1 MRLRFMPLLMLLAG
15 PAQAQQL
22 SEIPQG
28 LRDAT
33 PRWHALTGARLV
45 LAPGQVV
52 DNGTLVM
59 KDGVIVAAGAGV
71 KAPAGAR
78 VWHLPGRTVY
88 AGFIDAAS
96 GIGQG
101 RIEPSKAKGLTP
113 GQRWVR
119 AEFRQA
125 AALDIRPDELKAA
138 REQGFTTALSLP
150 PAGAIFR
157 GQSALISLRDAVD
170 ARSLVLAADVAQH
183 VGHEYGV
190 IDFEAGG
197 RTGVVSYPTSLMGS
211 IALVRQTWLN
221 ARWAAGPQPA
231 GERREFNAG
240 LQALAPA
247 AAGRQPVVHEALDEL
262 DLARIARL
270 RDEFGLQVIA
280 QGSGHEYR
288 RAAQL
293 KAQALPVIV
302 PLAYPAAPEV
312 EQPESALD
320 VPLQVL
326 QHWER
331 APGNAAALQAAGVP
345 FAISTQG
352 LKDVRKEFWPRLRQA
367 VQRGLAPEAALA
379 ALTTTP
385 ARLLGQQRLGR
396 LAPGQLA
403 DVVVASGD
411 LFTSEQAEVE
421 LAFVDG
427 QPLPTPAWERFD
439 PRGTWTLQP
448 ADGPTQ
454 PWQIAGTRSRPTLQV
469 DGQACELQQQG
480 RELLL
485 RWPCAAGAPAA
496 TLRLEGRG
504 AVLTGALTLA
514 DGRTQAWTGRRSAAF
529 EPPPPPPV
537 PAAAPSPATFP
548 AGAFGRLATP
558 ERPPAVL
565 VRHATLWTS
574 AAAGT
579 LDGTDLLVR
588 DGRIAAIGKGLAA
601 PAGALVIDATGRHV
615 TPGLI
620 DAHSHTAIHRG
631 INEFAHSVT
640 AEVRV
645 GDVIDPTDISLY
657 RQLAGG
663 VTASNLLH
671 GSANAIGGQN
681 QIIKLRWGQDA
692 EGLKF
697 EGARPGIKFALGENV
712 KRANFPPTDSDPRYP
727 ATRMGVEQVM
737 RDAFLAAQR
746 YRAQRQADPATR
758 RDLQLDTLVELLEKR
773 RVIHIHSYRA
783 DEILM
788 FTALAREFGL
798 EVATFQH
805 VLEAYKVAPEI
816 AALGAGA
823 SGFSDWWGYKV
834 EVQDAIPYNGAMTQ
848 RAGVLTSFNS
858 DSDELARRLNTEAA
872 KALRYGGKAWGLS
885 PPGRPKGETGRAE
898 QEELRSLEADALK
911 FVTLNPARQLRIDQR
926 VGSLEVGK
934 DADFVI
940 WSGHPLSSA
949 ARAEQTWIDGRRYFS
964 REEDAQ
970 LRERDRAERARLVA
984 LALPERAKA
993 TVPPPGRPATPLAA
1007 ALDQLEL
1014 QRWLHRMNRDRHSY
1028 FNGDAWHECTADGY

>member
-1 MRLRFMPLLMLLAG
+1 MRWLSPLLFALLAG
-15 PAQAQQL
+15 LAQAQQL
-22 SEIPQG
+22 SETPQG

-52 DNGTLVM
+52 ENGTLVM
-59 KDGVIVAAGAGV
+59 KDGVILAVGADV
-71 KAPAGAR
+71 KPPAGAR
-78 VWHLPGRTVY
+78 VWALQGRTVY

-96 GIGQG
+96 SVGQG
-101 RIEPSKAKGLTP
+101 RIETSKAKGLTP

-125 AALDIRPDELKAA
+125 AALEIKPDELKAE

-150 PAGAIFR
+150 PTGAVFR
-157 GQSALISLRDAVD
+157 GQSALISLRDGAD
-170 ARSLVLAADVAQH
+170 ARGLVLAADVAQH
-183 VGHEYGV
+183 VAHEYQAF
-190 IDFEAGG
+190 DFESGG
-197 RTGVVSYPTSLMGS
+197 RTGLVTYPTSLMGS
-211 IALVRQTWLN
+211 IALMRQTWLN
-221 ARWAAGPQPA
+221 ARWAAGPQPV
-231 GERREFNAG
+231 GERREFNGA
-240 LQALAPA
+240 LSALAPA
-247 AAGRQPVVHEALDEL
+247 TAGRQPVVHEALDEQ
-262 DLARIARL
+262 DLARIAKV
-270 RDEFGLQVIA
+270 RDEFGLKVIV
-280 QGSGHEYR
+280 QGTGHEYR
-288 RAAQL
+288 LAAQL
-293 KAQALPVIV
+293 KTLGLPVIL

-320 VPLQVL
+320 VPLHQL

-331 APGNAAALQAAGVP
+331 APANAAALQAAGVE

-352 LKDVRKEFWPRLRQA
+352 LKDVRKDFWPRLRQA
-367 VQRGLAPEAALA
+367 VQRGLKPDAALA

-385 ARLLGQQRLGR
+385 ARLLGQPRLGR

-421 LAFVDG
+421 IAFVDG
-427 QPLPTPAWERFD
+427 QPLPTEAWERFD
-439 PRGTWTLQP
+439 ARGRWAVKP
-448 ADGPTQ
+448 AGGAEQ
-454 PWQIAGTRSRPTLQV
+454 NWQVAGTRAKPTLQI
-469 DGQACELQQQG
+469 DGKACEMQQRG

-485 RWPCAAGAPAA
+485 RWPCEGGAREA
-496 TLRLEGRG
+496 LRLEGRG
-504 AVLTGALTLA
+504 QTLTGALTLA
-514 DGRTQAWTGRRSAAF
+514 DGRTQPWTATRVV
-529 EPPPPPPV
+529 PYQPPV
-537 PAAAPSPATFP
+537 AQLVAAPPSSPATFP
-548 AGAFGRLATP
+548 AGAFGRTAPP
-558 ERPPAVL
+558 ERPGAIL
-565 VRHATLWTS
+565 VRNATLWTS

-579 LDGTDLLVR
+579 LEATDLLVR
-588 DGRIAAIGKGLAA
+588 DGRIAAIGRGLAA
-601 PAGALVIDATGRHV
+601 PAGAVVIDAAGRHV

-620 DAHSHTAIHRG
+620 DAHSHTAIQRG

-645 GDVIDPTDISLY
+645 ADVVDPTDISLY

-663 VTASNLLH
+663 VTSSNLLH

-681 QIIKLRWGQDA
+681 QVIKLRWGLDGEA
-692 EGLKF
+692 LKF

-712 KRANFPPTDSDPRYP
+712 KRANFPATDTDPRYP
-727 ATRMGVEQVM
+727 TTRMGVEQVM

-746 YRAQRQADPATR
+746 YREQRKADPATR
-758 RDLQLDTLVELLEKR
+758 RDLQMDTLVELLERK

-788 FTALAREFGL
+788 FAALAREFGL

-848 RAGVLTSFNS
+848 KAGVLTSFNS
-858 DSDELARRLNTEAA
+858 DSDELARHLNTEAA
-872 KALRYGGKAWGLS
+872 KALRYGGKAWG
-885 PPGRPKGETGRAE
+885 TT
-898 QEELRSLEADALK
+898 EADALK
-911 FVTLNPARQLRIDQR
+911 FVTINPAKQLRIDGR

-934 DADFVI
+934 DADFVV
-940 WSGHPLSSA
+940 WSASPLSSA
-949 ARAEQTWIDGRRYFS
+949 AKAEQTWIDGRRYFDLG
-964 REEDAQ
+964 EDAQ
-970 LRERDRAERARLVA
+970 LRERDRVERARLVA

-993 TVPPPGRPATPLAA
+993 GAPPEGRPATPLSA
-1007 ALDQLEL
+1007 ALDQLQL
-1014 QRWLHRMNRDRHSY
+1014 QRWLHEANRDRQSY
-1028 FNGDAWHECTADGY
+1028 FGGDAWHECTLDGL

>member
-1 MRLRFMPLLMLLAG
+1 MRSFPACLLALLTG
-15 PAQAQQL
+15 AAQAQQL

-52 DNGTLVM
+52 ENGTLVM
-59 KDGVIVAAGAGV
+59 KDGVIVAVGADV
-71 KAPAGAR
+71 KPPAGAK
-78 VWHLPGRTVY
+78 VWQLHGRTVY

-96 GIGQG
+96 SLGQG
-101 RIEPSKAKGLTP
+101 RMEPPKAKGQTP

-125 AALDIRPDELKAA
+125 AAVELKPEDVRAA

-150 PAGAIFR
+150 PTGAVFR
-157 GQSALISLRDAVD
+157 GQSALISLRDGAD

-183 VGHEYGV
+183 LTHEYTSF
-190 IDFEAGG
+190 DFEGGG
-197 RTGVVSYPTSLMGS
+197 RPANLSYPTSLMGS
-211 IALVRQTWLN
+211 IALERQTLLN
-221 ARWAAGPQPA
+221 ARWAAGPA
-231 GERREFNAG
+231 HGGERREFNAS
-240 LQALAPA
+240 LAALAPA
-247 AAGRQPVVHEALDEL
+247 LAGKQTVVHEALDEE
-262 DLARIARL
+262 DLARIAKL
-270 RDEFGLQVIA
+270 RDEFGLKVIA
-280 QGSGHEYR
+280 QGTGYEYR
-288 RAAQL
+288 KAAQL
-293 KAQALPVIV
+293 KALNLPVIL

-320 VPLQVL
+320 VPLQLL

-331 APGNAAALQAAGVP
+331 APGNAAALQAAGVE

-352 LKDVRKEFWPRLRQA
+352 LRDVRRDFWPRLRQA
-367 VQRGLAPEAALA
+367 VQRGLKPEAALA

-385 ARLLGQQRLGR
+385 AKLLNQPRLGR

-403 DVVVASGD
+403 DVIVASGD

-427 QPLPTPAWERFD
+427 QPLPTEAWERFD
-439 PRGTWTLQP
+439 ARGRWTVKAGNTELS
-448 ADGPTQ
+448 
-454 PWQIAGTRSRPTLQV
+454 WQIAGTRARPTLQV
-469 DGQACELQQQG
+469 DGKACELQQRG

-485 RWPCAAGAPAA
+485 RWPCEGG
-496 TLRLEGRG
+496 TSLRLEGRG
-504 AVLTGALTLA
+504 TTLTGALTLA
-514 DGRTQAWTGRRSAAF
+514 DGRTQAWTATRTAPF
-529 EPPPPPPV
+529 EPPAPKPPV
-537 PAAAPSPATFP
+537 AVAPSPATFP
-548 AGAFGRLATP
+548 AGVFGRTAPP
-558 ERPPAVL
+558 ERPAAVL
-565 VRHATLWTS
+565 VRNATIWTS
-574 AAAGT
+574 AAAGN
-579 LDGTDLLVR
+579 LEASDLLVR
-588 DGRIAAIGKGLAA
+588 DGRIAAVGKGLAA
-601 PAGALVIDATGRHV
+601 PAGAVVIDAQGKHL

-620 DAHSHTAIHRG
+620 DAHSHTAINRG

-640 AEVRV
+640 AEVRI
-645 GDVIDPTDISLY
+645 GDVVDATDISLY

-663 VTASNLLH
+663 VTSSNLLH

-681 QIIKLRWGQDA
+681 QVIKLRWGLDA
-692 EGLKF
+692 EALKF

-712 KRANFPPTDSDPRYP
+712 KRANFPALDGDARYP
-727 ATRMGVEQVM
+727 TTRMGVEQVM
-737 RDAFLAAQR
+737 RDAFLAAKAYREQR
-746 YRAQRQADPATR
+746 KADPNTR
-758 RDLQLDTLVELLEKR
+758 RDLQMETLVELLEKN

-788 FTALAREFGL
+788 FAALAKEFGL

-834 EVQDAIPYNGAMTQ
+834 EVQDAIPYSGAMTH
-848 RAGVLTSFNS
+848 RLGVLTSFNS

-872 KALRYGGKAWGLS
+872 KALRYGGKAWGM
-885 PPGRPKGETGRAE
+885 T
-898 QEELRSLEADALK
+898 EADALK
-911 FVTLNPARQLRIDQR
+911 FVTINSARQLRIDNR

-940 WSGHPLSSA
+940 WSASPLSSA
-949 ARAEQTWIDGRRYFS
+949 ARAEQTWIDGRRYFD
-964 REEDAQ
+964 RGEDAQ

-984 LALPERAKA
+984 LVLPERAKA
-993 TVPPPGRPATPLAA
+993 TAPPEGRPATPLSA
-1007 ALDQLEL
+1007 ALDQLQLE
-1014 QRWLHRMNRDRHSY
+1014 RWMHDMNRDRQSY
-1028 FNGDAWHECTADGY
+1028 FGGDAWHECTQDAY

>member
-1 MRLRFMPLLMLLAG
+1 MRSLPACLLALVAASALSY
-15 PAQAQQL
+15 AQAQQL
-22 SEIPQG
+22 SESPQG

-59 KDGVIVAAGAGV
+59 KDGVIVAAGAHV
-71 KAPAGAR
+71 KPPAGAK
-78 VWHLPGRTVY
+78 VWPLAGRTVY

-96 GIGQG
+96 SLGQG
-101 RIEPSKAKGLTP
+101 RIEPPKLKSPTP

-125 AALDIRPDELKAA
+125 AALEIKADDVRAA
-138 REQGFTTALSLP
+138 REQGFTAALSLP
-150 PAGAIFR
+150 PAGAVFR
-157 GQSALISLRDAVD
+157 GQSALISLRDGGD

-183 VGHEYGV
+183 LAHEYTTF
-190 IDFEAGG
+190 DFEGGG
-197 RTGVVSYPTSLMGS
+197 RPAHLSYPTSLMGS
-211 IALVRQTWLN
+211 IALERQTLLN
-221 ARWAAGPQPA
+221 ARWAASPTSPPST
-231 GERREFNAG
+231 GERREFNAS
-240 LQALAPA
+240 LAALAPA
-247 AAGRQPVVHEALDEL
+247 LGGRQPVIHEALDDEG
-262 DLARIARL
+262 LARLARL
-270 RDEFGLQVIA
+270 RDEFGLQLIV
-280 QGSGHEYR
+280 QGTGHEYR
-288 RAAQL
+288 KAAQL
-293 KAQALPVIV
+293 KAWGLPVIL

-320 VPLQVL
+320 VPLHQL

-331 APGNAAALQAAGVP
+331 APGNAAALQAAGVA

-352 LKDVRKEFWPRLRQA
+352 LKDVKKEFWPRLRQA
-367 VQRGLAPEAALA
+367 VQRGLTPDAALA

-385 ARLLGQQRLGR
+385 ARLLNQPRLGR

-403 DVVVASGD
+403 HIVVASGD

-427 QPLPTPAWERFD
+427 HPLPTEAWERFD
-439 PRGTWTLQP
+439 ARGQWAVTP
-448 ADGPTQ
+448 AGATALT
-454 PWQIAGTRSRPTLQV
+454 WQIAGTRARPTLQV
-469 DGQACELQQQG
+469 DGKACELQQRG

-485 RWPCAAGAPAA
+485 RWPCEGGARES
-496 TLRLEGRG
+496 LRLEGRD
-504 AVLTGALTLA
+504 ATLTGALTLA
-514 DGRTQAWTGRRSAAF
+514 DGRTQRWTATRTAPF
-529 EPPPPPPV
+529 EPPAPK
-537 PAAAPSPATFP
+537 PAVVATPSPATFP
-548 AGAFGRLATP
+548 AGVFGRTAPP
-558 ERPPAVL
+558 ERPAAVL
-565 VRHATLWTS
+565 VRNATVWTS

-579 LDGTDLLVR
+579 LAATDLLVR
-588 DGRIAAIGKGLAA
+588 DGRIAAIGPGLSA
-601 PAGALVIDATGRHV
+601 PPGAVLIDATGRHL

-645 GDVIDPTDISLY
+645 ADVVDPTDISIY

-663 VTASNLLH
+663 VTSANLLH

-681 QIIKLRWGQDA
+681 QVIKLRWGLDA
-692 EGLKF
+692 DALKF

-712 KRANFPPTDSDPRYP
+712 KRANFPAVEGDARYP
-727 ATRMGVEQVM
+727 TTRMGVEQVM

-746 YRAQRQADPATR
+746 YREQRRADPNAR
-758 RDLQLDTLVELLEKR
+758 RDLQMDTLVELLERK

-788 FTALAREFGL
+788 FVALAKEFGL

-816 AALGAGA
+816 ASLGAGT

-848 RAGVLTSFNS
+848 KAGVLTSFNS

-872 KALRYGGKAWGLS
+872 KALRYGGKAWGM
-885 PPGRPKGETGRAE
+885 T
-898 QEELRSLEADALK
+898 EADALK
-911 FVTLNPARQLRIDQR
+911 FVTINAARQLRIDGR

-934 DADFVI
+934 DADFVL
-940 WSGHPLSSA
+940 WSANPLSSA
-949 ARAEQTWIDGRRYFS
+949 AKAEQTWIDGRRYFDLA
-964 REEDAQ
+964 EDAQ

-993 TVPPPGRPATPLAA
+993 AAPPEGRPASPVTA
-1007 ALDQLEL
+1007 ALDQLDL
-1014 QRWLHRMNRDRHSY
+1014 QRWLHAMNRDRHSY
-1028 FNGDAWHECTADGY
+1028 FSGDAWHECTLDAY

>member
-1 MRLRFMPLLMLLAG
+1 MRLLTLPVLALLSSLC
-15 PAQAQQL
+15 QAQQL
-22 SEIPQG
+22 SETPQG
-28 LRDAT
+28 LREAT

-59 KDGVIVAAGAGV
+59 KDGVIVAVGAGV
-71 KAPAGAR
+71 KPPAGAR
-78 VWHLPGRTVY
+78 IWALQGRTVY

-96 GIGQG
+96 PLGQA
-101 RIEPSKAKGLTP
+101 RIEPSKARGQTP

-119 AEFRQA
+119 SDFHQA
-125 AALDIRPDELKAA
+125 ASLDLKPDELKAA
-138 REQGFTTALSLP
+138 RDQGFTAALSVP
-150 PAGAIFR
+150 PAGAVFR
-157 GQSALISLRDAVD
+157 GQSALISLRDGAD
-170 ARSLVLAADVAQH
+170 ARALVLAADVAQH
-183 VGHEYGV
+183 VANEYAMF
-190 IDFEAGG
+190 DFEGGG
-197 RTGVVSYPTSLMGS
+197 RAGAVNYPTSLMGS
-211 IALVRQTWLN
+211 VALMRQTWLN
-221 ARWAAGPQPA
+221 ARWAASAPQA
-231 GERREFNAG
+231 GERREFNSA
-240 LQALAPA
+240 LNALAPA
-247 AAGRQPVVHEALDEL
+247 VAGKQIVIHEAADEQG
-262 DLARIARL
+262 LARIAKA
-270 RDEFGLQVIA
+270 RDEFGLRVIA
-280 QGSGHEYR
+280 QGTGHEYR

-293 KAQALPVIV
+293 KALALPVIL

-320 VPLQVL
+320 VPLQSL

-331 APGNAAALQAAGVP
+331 APANAAALQAAGVE

-352 LKDVRKEFWPRLRQA
+352 LKDLRRDFWPRLRQA
-367 VQRGLAPEAALA
+367 VRRGLPADAALA

-385 ARLLGQQRLGR
+385 ARLLSQPRLGR

-403 DVVVASGD
+403 HVIVASGD

-421 LAFVDG
+421 LSFVDG
-427 QPLPTPAWERFD
+427 QPLPTDAWERFD
-439 PRGTWTLQP
+439 ARGRWTVKP
-448 ADGPTQ
+448 AGAAAQT
-454 PWQIAGTRSRPTLQV
+454 WQIAGTRTRPTLLV
-469 DGQACELQQQG
+469 DGKACELQQRG

-485 RWPCAAGAPAA
+485 RWPCDGQARE

-504 AVLTGALTLA
+504 PTLTGALTLA
-514 DGRTQAWTGRRSAAF
+514 DGRTQPWAAERVAAF
-529 EPPPPPPV
+529 EPPAAPTAV
-537 PAAAPSPATFP
+537 AAATTPATFP
-548 AGAFGRLATP
+548 AGVFGRSALP
-558 ERPPAVL
+558 ERPAAVL
-565 VRHATLWTS
+565 VRNATVWTS

-579 LDGTDLLVR
+579 LEATDLLVR
-588 DGRIAAIGKGLAA
+588 DGRIAAIGKALAT
-601 PAGALVIDATGRHV
+601 PASAVVIDATGKHL

-620 DAHSHTAIHRG
+620 DAHSHTAISRG

-645 GDVIDPTDISLY
+645 GDVVDATDISLY

-663 VTASNLLH
+663 VTTANLLH

-681 QIIKLRWGQDA
+681 QVIKLRWGQDGEA
-692 EGLKF
+692 LKF
-697 EGARPGIKFALGENV
+697 EGAKPGIKFALGENV
-712 KRANFPPTDSDPRYP
+712 KRANFPAIDGDARYP

-737 RDAFLAAQR
+737 RDAFLAAQA
-746 YRAQRQADPATR
+746 YRVQRQADPTTR
-758 RDLQLDTLVELLEKR
+758 RDLQMDTLVELLEKK

-788 FTALAREFGL
+788 FVALAKEFGL

-816 AALGAGA
+816 ASLGAGA

-848 RAGVLTSFNS
+848 KAGVLTSFNS

-872 KALRYGGKAWGLS
+872 KALRYGGKAWGM
-885 PPGRPKGETGRAE
+885 T
-898 QEELRSLEADALK
+898 EADALK
-911 FVTLNPARQLRIDQR
+911 FVTLNPARQLRIADH

-934 DADFVI
+934 DADFVL
-940 WSGHPLSSA
+940 WSAHPLSSA
-949 ARAEQTWIDGRRYFS
+949 AKAEQTWIDGRRYFDLA
-964 REEDAQ
+964 EDAQ

-993 TVPPPGRPATPLAA
+993 AAPPEGRPATPLAA

-1014 QRWLHRMNRDRHSY
+1014 QRWLHQANRDRHSY
-1028 FNGDAWHECTADGY
+1028 FGGDAWHECTLDGF

>member
-1 MRLRFMPLLMLLAG
+1 MRSLPACLFALLAG
-15 PAQAQQL
+15 FAQAQQP

-52 DNGTLVM
+52 ENGTLVM
-59 KDGVIVAAGAGV
+59 KDGVIVAVGAGV
-71 KAPAGAR
+71 KPPAGAK
-78 VWHLPGRTVY
+78 VWQLAGRTVY

-96 GIGQG
+96 SLGQG
-101 RIEPSKAKGLTP
+101 RVEPPRGQGLTP
-113 GQRWVR
+113 GRRWVR
-119 AEFRQA
+119 SEYRQA
-125 AALDIRPDELKAA
+125 AALDLRPDDLRAA

-150 PAGAIFR
+150 PAGAVFR
-157 GQSALISLRDAVD
+157 GQSALISLRDHAD
-170 ARSLVLAADVAQH
+170 ARGLVLAADVAQH
-183 VGHEYGV
+183 LAHEYNSF
-190 IDFEAGG
+190 DFEAGARPTALG
-197 RTGVVSYPTSLMGS
+197 YPTSLMGS
-211 IALVRQTWLN
+211 IALERQTLLN
-221 ARWAAGPQPA
+221 ARWAAGPAPA

-240 LQALAPA
+240 LAALAPA
-247 AAGRQPVVHEALDEL
+247 LGGRQPVIHEALDEE
-262 DLARIARL
+262 DLARIASL
-270 RDEFGLQVIA
+270 RDEFGLKVIA
-280 QGSGHEYR
+280 QGTGHEYR
-288 RAAQL
+288 KATQL
-293 KAQALPVIV
+293 KALGLPVIL

-320 VPLQVL
+320 VPLQLL

-331 APGNAAALQAAGVP
+331 APGNAAALQAAGVE

-352 LKDVRKEFWPRLRQA
+352 LKDLRKEFWPRLRQA
-367 VQRGLAPEAALA
+367 VQRGLPPEAALA

-385 ARLLGQQRLGR
+385 ARLLGQPRLGR

-403 DVVVASGD
+403 HVVVASAD
-411 LFTSEQAEVE
+411 LFTSEQAEIE
-421 LAFVDG
+421 IAFVDG
-427 QPLPTPAWERFD
+427 QPLPTEAWERFD
-439 PRGTWTLQP
+439 VRGRWAVTP
-448 ADGPTQ
+448 AGGAEQ
-454 PWQIAGTRSRPTLQV
+454 SWQFDGTRAKPTLRV
-469 DGQACELQQQG
+469 DGKACELQQRG

-485 RWPCAAGAPAA
+485 RWPCDGGAS
-496 TLRLEGRG
+496 LRLEGRG
-504 AVLTGALTLA
+504 QVLSGALTLA
-514 DGRTQAWTGRRSAAF
+514 DGRTQAWTAKRVAPF
-529 EPPPPPPV
+529 DPPAPQPA

-548 AGAFGRLATP
+548 AGVFGRVSP
-558 ERPPAVL
+558 PDRPAAVL
-565 VRHATLWTS
+565 VRNASLWTS
-574 AAAGT
+574 AAAGR
-579 LDGTDLLVR
+579 LEATDLLVR
-588 DGRIAAIGKGLAA
+588 DGRIAAIGKGLTA
-601 PAGALVIDATGRHV
+601 PAGAVVIDAAGKHL

-645 GDVIDPTDISLY
+645 ADVIDPTDISLY

-663 VTASNLLH
+663 VTSANLLH

-681 QIIKLRWGQDA
+681 QVIKLRWGQDA
-692 EGLKF
+692 EALKF
-697 EGARPGIKFALGENV
+697 AGARPGIKFALGENV
-712 KRANFPPTDSDPRYP
+712 KRANFPAVDGDPRYP

-746 YRAQRQADPATR
+746 YREQRKADPNTR
-758 RDLQLDTLVELLEKR
+758 RDLQMETLVELLEKQ

-788 FTALAREFGL
+788 FAALAREFGL

-848 RAGVLTSFNS
+848 KAGVLTSFNS

-872 KALRYGGKAWGLS
+872 KALRYGGKAWGMS
-885 PPGRPKGETGRAE
+885 EVE
-898 QEELRSLEADALK
+898 ALK
-911 FVTLNPARQLRIDQR
+911 LVTLNPARQLRIDQR

-940 WSGHPLSSA
+940 WSAHPLSSTA
-949 ARAEQTWIDGRRYFS
+949 KAEQTWIDGRRYFDLG
-964 REEDAQ
+964 EDAR
-970 LRERDRAERARLVA
+970 LRERDRTERARLVA

-993 TVPPPGRPATPLAA
+993 AAPPEGRPPTPLAA

-1014 QRWLHRMNRDRHSY
+1014 QRWLHQMNRDRQSY
-1028 FNGDAWHECTADGY
+1028 FGGDAWHECTQDMF

>member
-1 MRLRFMPLLMLLAG
+1 MRSLPACLLALLAG
-15 PAQAQQL
+15 STQAQQL

-45 LAPGQVV
+45 LAPGQVIE
-52 DNGTLVM
+52 NGALVM
-59 KDGVIVAAGAGV
+59 KDGVIVAVGADV
-71 KAPAGAR
+71 KPPAGAK
-78 VWHLPGRTVY
+78 VWQLNGRTVY

-96 GIGQG
+96 SLGQG
-101 RIEPSKAKGLTP
+101 RIEPPKAKGQTP

-125 AALDIRPDELKAA
+125 AALELKPEDVRAA

-150 PAGAIFR
+150 PTGAVFR
-157 GQSALISLRDAVD
+157 GQSALISLRDGAD

-183 VGHEYGV
+183 LAHEYTAF
-190 IDFEAGG
+190 DFEAGG
-197 RTGVVSYPTSLMGS
+197 RPANLSYPTSLMGS
-211 IALVRQTWLN
+211 IALERQTLLN
-221 ARWAAGPQPA
+221 ARWAASPA
-231 GERREFNAG
+231 QGGERREFNAS
-240 LQALAPA
+240 LAALAPA
-247 AAGRQPVVHEALDEL
+247 LAGKQTLIHEALDEE
-262 DLARIARL
+262 DLARIAKL
-270 RDEFGLQVIA
+270 RDEFGLKVIA
-280 QGSGHEYR
+280 QGTGFEYR
-288 RAAQL
+288 KAAQL
-293 KAQALPVIV
+293 KALNLPVIL

-320 VPLQVL
+320 VPLQLL

-331 APGNAAALQAAGVP
+331 APGNAAALQAAGVE

-352 LKDVRKEFWPRLRQA
+352 LRNVKREFWPRLRLA
-367 VQRGLAPEAALA
+367 VQRGLKPEAALA

-385 ARLLGQQRLGR
+385 AKLLNQPRLGR
-396 LAPGQLA
+396 LAAGQLA
-403 DVVVASGD
+403 DVIVASGD

-427 QPLPTPAWERFD
+427 QPLPTEAWERFD
-439 PRGTWTLQP
+439 ARGRWTVKTGNTELN
-448 ADGPTQ
+448 
-454 PWQIAGTRSRPTLQV
+454 WQIAGTRARPTLQV
-469 DGQACELQQQG
+469 DGKACELQQRG

-485 RWPCAAGAPAA
+485 RWPCEGG
-496 TLRLEGRG
+496 TSLRLEGRG
-504 AVLTGALTLA
+504 TTLTGALTLA
-514 DGRTQAWTGRRSAAF
+514 DGRTQAWTATRTAPF
-529 EPPPPPPV
+529 EPPAPKPSV
-537 PAAAPSPATFP
+537 AVTPSPATFP
-548 AGAFGRLATP
+548 AGVFGRAAPP
-558 ERPPAVL
+558 ERPAAVL
-565 VRHATLWTS
+565 VRNATIWTS
-574 AAAGT
+574 AAAGN
-579 LDGTDLLVR
+579 LEASDLLVR

-601 PAGALVIDATGRHV
+601 PAGAVVIDAQGKHL

-620 DAHSHTAIHRG
+620 DAHSHTAISRG

-645 GDVIDPTDISLY
+645 GDVVDATDISLY

-663 VTASNLLH
+663 VTSANLLH

-681 QIIKLRWGQDA
+681 QVIKLRWGLDA
-692 EGLKF
+692 EALKF

-712 KRANFPPTDSDPRYP
+712 KRANFPALEGDARYP
-727 ATRMGVEQVM
+727 TTRMGVEQVM
-737 RDAFLAAQR
+737 RDAFLAAKTYREQR
-746 YRAQRQADPATR
+746 KADPNTR
-758 RDLQLDTLVELLEKR
+758 RDLQMETLVELLEKK

-788 FTALAREFGL
+788 FAALAKEFGL

-834 EVQDAIPYNGAMTQ
+834 EVQDAIPYSGAMTH
-848 RAGVLTSFNS
+848 RLGVLTSFNS

-872 KALRYGGKAWGLS
+872 KALRYGGKAWGM
-885 PPGRPKGETGRAE
+885 T
-898 QEELRSLEADALK
+898 EADALK
-911 FVTLNPARQLRIDQR
+911 FVTINSAKQLRIDNR

-940 WSGHPLSSA
+940 WSASPLSSA
-949 ARAEQTWIDGRRYFS
+949 ARAEQTWIDGRRYFD
-964 REEDAQ
+964 RAEDSQ

-984 LALPERAKA
+984 LVLPERAKA
-993 TVPPPGRPATPLAA
+993 AAPPEGRPATPLSA
-1007 ALDQLEL
+1007 ALDQLQLE
-1014 QRWLHRMNRDRHSY
+1014 RWMHDMNRDRGSY
-1028 FNGDAWHECTADGY
+1028 FGGDAWHECTQDAY

>member
-1 MRLRFMPLLMLLAG
+1 MRLLPLSLLALFAG
-15 PAQAQQL
+15 LTQAQQL

-33 PRWHALTGARLV
+33 PRWHALTGVRLV
-45 LAPGQVV
+45 LAPGQVI
-52 DNGTLVM
+52 DNGSLVM
-59 KDGVIVAAGAGV
+59 KDGVIVAAGADL
-71 KAPAGAR
+71 KPPAGAR
-78 VWHLPGRTVY
+78 IWHLPGRTVY

-96 GIGQG
+96 SIGQG
-101 RIEPSKAKGLTP
+101 RIEVSKARNLTP

-125 AALDIRPDELKAA
+125 TALEIKPDELRAA

-150 PAGAIFR
+150 PTGAVFR
-157 GQSALISLRDAVD
+157 GQSALVSLRDGAD
-170 ARSLVLAADVAQH
+170 ARGLVRAADVAQH
-183 VGHEYGV
+183 VSHEYAV
-190 IDFEAGG
+190 FDFEAGG
-197 RTGVVSYPTSLMGS
+197 RSGFISYPTSLMGS
-211 IALVRQTWLN
+211 IALMRQTWLN

-231 GERREFNAG
+231 GERREFNNR
-240 LQALAPA
+240 LNALAPA
-247 AAGRQPVVHEALDEL
+247 VAARQPVVHEALDEQ

-270 RDEFGLQVIA
+270 RDEFGLKVIA
-280 QGSGHEYR
+280 QGTGHEYR

-293 KAQALPVIV
+293 KALALPVIV

-320 VPLQVL
+320 VPLHQL

-331 APGNAAALQAAGVP
+331 APGNAAALHAAGVE

-352 LKDVRKEFWPRLRQA
+352 LKDVRKDFWPRLRQA
-367 VQRGLAPEAALA
+367 VQRGLPADAALA

-385 ARLLGQQRLGR
+385 ARLLGQPRLGR
-396 LAPGQLA
+396 LAPGAPA

-411 LFTSEQAEVE
+411 LFTNDRAEVE
-421 LAFVDG
+421 IAFVDG
-427 QPLPTPAWERFD
+427 HAQPTEAWERFD
-439 PRGTWTLQP
+439 ARGHWTVKP
-448 ADGPTQ
+448 AGGAELS
-454 PWQIAGTRSRPTLQV
+454 WQIAGTRARPTLRV
-469 DGQACELQQQG
+469 DGQACELQQRG

-485 RWPCAAGAPAA
+485 RWPCEGGVP
-496 TLRLEGRG
+496 LRLEGRG
-504 AVLTGALTLA
+504 EALAGALTLA
-514 DGRTQAWTGRRSAAF
+514 DGRTQAWTAQRVAAF
-529 EPPPPPPV
+529 EAPAPRPPIASAPP
-537 PAAAPSPATFP
+537 PATFP
-548 AGAFGRLATP
+548 AGAFGRVAPP
-558 ERPPAVL
+558 ERPAAVL
-565 VRHATLWTS
+565 VRGATVWTS

-579 LDGTDLLVR
+579 LEAADVLVR
-588 DGRIAAIGKGLAA
+588 DGRIAAIGRGLAA
-601 PAGALVIDATGRHV
+601 PAGAVVIDAAGKHL

-620 DAHSHTAIHRG
+620 DAHSHTAVNRG

-645 GDVIDPTDISLY
+645 GDVLDATEISLY

-663 VTASNLLH
+663 VTSSNLLH

-681 QIIKLRWGQDA
+681 QVIKLRWGLDA

-697 EGARPGIKFALGENV
+697 EGAKPGIKFALGENV
-712 KRANFPPTDSDPRYP
+712 KRANFPALEGDPRYP
-727 ATRMGVEQVM
+727 ATRMGVEQVL

-746 YRAQRQADPATR
+746 YREQRKADPQTR
-758 RDLQLDTLVELLEKR
+758 RDLQMEALVELLEKK
-773 RVIHIHSYRA
+773 RVVHIHSYRA

-788 FTALAREFGL
+788 FVALAKEFGL

-816 AALGAGA
+816 ASLNAGA

-834 EVQDAIPYNGAMTQ
+834 EVQDAIPYSGAMTQ
-848 RAGVLTSFNS
+848 KAGVLTSFNS

-872 KALRYGGKAWGLS
+872 KALRYGGKAWGMT
-885 PPGRPKGETGRAE
+885 EAE
-898 QEELRSLEADALK
+898 ALK
-911 FVTLNPARQLRIDQR
+911 FVTLNPAKQLRIDGR

-940 WSGHPLSSA
+940 WSAHPLSSA
-949 ARAEQTWIDGRRYFS
+949 AKAEQTWIDGRRYFS
-964 REEDAQ
+964 RDEDAQ

-993 TVPPPGRPATPLAA
+993 TAPPEGRPATPLTA
-1007 ALDQLEL
+1007 ALDQLQL
-1014 QRWLHRMNRDRHSY
+1014 QRWLHEMNRDRHSY
-1028 FNGDAWHECTADGY
+1028 FGGDAWHECTQDAY